1 MIGLFYWLMITLV
14 SIFVK
19 LDVDKNGEINEDIV
33 EDEKEGTNEVGDW

>member
-1 MIGLFYWLMITLV
+1 MITLV